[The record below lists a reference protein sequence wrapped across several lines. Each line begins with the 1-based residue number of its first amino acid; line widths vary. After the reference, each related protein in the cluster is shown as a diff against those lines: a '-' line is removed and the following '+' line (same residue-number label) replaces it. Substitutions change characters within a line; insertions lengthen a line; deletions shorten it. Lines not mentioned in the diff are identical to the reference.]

1 MGFGVRDGAG
11 MAFGAGWSRFL
22 AASGLSES

>member
-1 MGFGVRDGAG
+1 MCFELGVGAG
-11 MAFGAGWSRFL
+11 RAFGAGWSFFL